1 MLKIFS
7 KSHRDFENFRLTRP
21 LYISS
26 AHVTMTPLT
35 LQSSHHQTPLGGH
48 GPAGWS
54 DYDSLQGSHHQTPL
68 GPGPAGLGDYD
79 STDSLR

>member
-26 AHVTMTPLT
+26 AQVTMTPLT
-35 LQSSHHQTPLGGH
+35 LQSSHHQTPLGH